1 MAMKLVKKGQLL
13 DRRAEV
19 ISGAPPVSEIL
30 PPTPLSPVKILP
42 QENFEESVNR
52 LLGEARD
59 RYRLVGEVLL
69 EWKAST
75 PHGQFMRLIT
85 ERINLGTLKLANY
98 QAANRFMAIAQA
110 LREGRLSEDVLPTE
124 DGAAYLLATM
134 RPDEIDAA
142 KREGLVRPDVSKTEL
157 TALRKHLR
165 APVPTSA
172 DTRRADL
179 ERRIARLRQQLAEAE
194 EELAKLAKAS

>member
-19 ISGAPPVSEIL
+19 ISGARTVAEVL
-30 PPTPLSPVKILP
+30 PPAPPGPLKFLP
-42 QENFEESVNR
+42 EENFEQSVNR

-85 ERINLGTLKLANY
+85 ERITLGTLKLANY

-110 LREGRLSEDVLPTE
+110 LREGRLSEDVLPKE

-142 KREGLVRPDVSKTEL
+142 RREGLVRPDVSKTEL

-165 APVPTSA
+165 TPAPTPN
-172 DTRRADL
+172 DNRRADL
-179 ERRIARLRQQLAEAE
+179 ERRIARLKQQLAEAE
-194 EELAKLAKAS
+194 EELAALAKGS